1 MLHSRLLATCAK
13 LPVAPNLSRCDMEPS
28 GSLADLNAG
37 LTGALDLLATA
48 KCKVKFGPDQRWLTG
63 GRHLST
69 ATIVAAAV
77 LATVF
82 LSAGVMLLFRN
93 AARAR
98 RRDEQRGIYRRR
110 GPGGGGGVGGGFFM
124 SVLTVLTVST
134 SFSSF
139 SSSSSSSSM
148 VADALLAGGVEVPHA
163 RPSSVSRVLD
173 GREAGLG
180 WPVEWPY
187 AARDLTPEDA
197 SDDGLFYLFPKFVHH
212 AGEECRQ
219 GLTDYYACVLPTSSS
234 ASMSSSTKPPAVLDL
249 CSSWTSHYPKEWNGN
264 GNGEKVKCVALGL
277 NALELAFNPSK
288 TEWRVQNLNKQPALP
303 FEDNEVG
310 SFIILSL
317 ATFVDSSTSFPLSS
331 FFFLFRC
338 ISSST
343 SLPIPCRWTTS
354 RALGR
359 SFGRCCGC

>member
-1 MLHSRLLATCAK
+1 MGIGTEMA
-13 LPVAPNLSRCDMEPS
+13 
-28 GSLADLNAG
+28 AG
-37 LTGALDLLATA
+37 LWDPAFY
-48 KCKVKFGPDQRWLTG
+48 CCSR
-63 GRHLST
+63 
-69 ATIVAAAV
+69 
-77 LATVF
+77 
-82 LSAGVMLLFRN
+82 
-93 AARAR
+93 
-98 RRDEQRGIYRRR
+98 
-110 GPGGGGGVGGGFFM
+110 
-124 SVLTVLTVST
+124 
-134 SFSSF
+134 
-139 SSSSSSSSM
+139 
-148 VADALLAGGVEVPHA
+148 ALL
-163 RPSSVSRVLD
+163 RP
-173 GREAGLG
+173 
-180 WPVEWPY
+180 PP
-187 AARDLTPEDA
+187 
-197 SDDGLFYLFPKFVHH
+197 
-212 AGEECRQ
+212 Q
-219 GLTDYYACVLPTSSS
+219 LPTSSS